1 MESRLPRE
9 RDPRRILRD
18 PLFLPRAHG
27 RVPHPVSPHPRH
39 AAPVKSSRKARR
51 DHNSVYLRPTVVVSE
66 GFRNLSVALGNF
78 RAAGG
83 GNGGTAPVK
92 LTSVARL
99 TSRRTTIDRC
109 AIQKGED
116 GNAGILF
123 RRNTR
128 VKIPPPSKLIG
139 CVGLSVDL
147 ASRWYIG
154 RCIRRFHMS

>member
-9 RDPRRILRD
+9 RERDPRMILRD
-18 PLFLPRAHG
+18 SLFLPRAHG

-39 AAPVKSSRKARR
+39 AAPVKSPRKARR

-83 GNGGTAPVK
+83 GDGGTAPVK
-92 LTSVARL
+92 SASVARL
-99 TSRRTTIDRC
+99 ASRRATIDRR
-109 AIQKGED
+109 AIRKGREE
-116 GNAGILF
+116 NAGILF

-128 VKIPPPSKLIG
+128 AKIPPTIVEINRPRWTLHWPRQ
-139 CVGLSVDL
+139 SVI
-147 ASRWYIG
+147 RWTV
-154 RCIRRFHMS
+154 H